1 MKLVEEIREL
11 TKQSYKINGEKEI
24 IKIIESVKEEAKQ
37 GKKCLEYFPTTTN
50 LIIDDILDYF
60 KNEGFKIKWL
70 TNNGYRSVMNIDI
83 KINPYFRISWDEEE
97 VKYQILDY
105 NKD

>member
-11 TKQSYKINGEKEI
+11 TKQSYKVNVEKEI
-24 IKIIESVKEEAKQ
+24 IKITETIKGKAKQ
-37 GKKCLEYFPTTTN
+37 GEKYLEYFPSTTN

-70 TNNGYRSVMNIDI
+70 TDNGYRTIMNIDI

-97 VKYQILDY
+97 SKTIES
-105 NKD
+105 